1 MLKEQFFDR
10 IVFNFPH
17 AGFHGKED
25 ENWVVNHQTL
35 HARNTRS
42 GGLQTENKWV
52 VVAMEGETR
61 VADVKKIKHYWS
73 SHKILLVGEGDFSFS
88 LSLARA
94 FGSGANMVATSHDTR
109 EMLET
114 KHETAVGNVEEI
126 EKLGCL
132 VLHGIDASEMS
143 ENEVLKPMKFDRIV
157 FNFPHAGY
165 HTRWEHQKYQIKLHR
180 RVVKGFFKN
189 AGLMLEKNGE
199 THITHKIAYPFCKWK
214 VEKLA
219 QKSGL
224 ILKEECIFSREDY
237 PGYINKRGD
246 GRRSNGTFP
255 VGKCSTFKFKIANE
269 DWMKN

>member
-1 MLKEQFFDR
+1 
-10 IVFNFPH
+10 
-17 AGFHGKED
+17 
-25 ENWVVNHQTL
+25 
-35 HARNTRS
+35 
-42 GGLQTENKWV
+42 
-52 VVAMEGETR
+52 MEGETR

-114 KHETAVGNVEEI
+114 KHETAVGN
-126 EKLGCL
+126 
-132 VLHGIDASEMS
+132 MS

-180 RVVKGFFKN
+180 RMVKGFFKN

-255 VGKCSTFKFKIANE
+255 VGKCSTFKFKIPNE